1 MKAALFANANKHQAQ
16 EVLHDLSHFLCE
28 HGVDVVVEY
37 TDCFSS
43 KNEKEILSKLKSCA
57 FIVSIGGDGSILHL
71 IQRIGIP
78 AVPVV
83 GVNLGSL
90 GFLADISVANLF
102 SDFERIC
109 KKKFDITERLVIEGF
124 QHEKCTGFA
133 INEITVHRGCCQH
146 IIDLSIHVDGCFL
159 NTFSADGLII
169 STPGGSTAYSLA
181 ANGPII
187 APEINALVLNP
198 ICPHTLSNRPIVI
211 QPKESI
217 AVELLRGAESVD
229 IAYDGQP
236 PHTLKQG
243 EPLLIH
249 VSEKHFRLIHTPSSN
264 YFATLRTKLGWTGSL
279 RNA

>member
-1 MKAALFANANKHQAQ
+1 MKAALFANANKPQAQ
-16 EVLHDLSHFLCE
+16 EVLHDLGHFLRE
-28 HGVDVVVEY
+28 HGVDVVVEC
-37 TDCFSS
+37 TDCFPS
-43 KNEKEILSKLKSCA
+43 EKEQAILSKLKSCA

-78 AVPVV
+78 NVPIV

-102 SDFERIC
+102 SEFECIC

-124 QHEKCTGFA
+124 QQEKCTGFA

-169 STPGGSTAYSLA
+169 ATPGGSTAYSLS

-198 ICPHTLSNRPIVI
+198 ICPHTLSNRPLCL

-217 AVELLRGAESVD
+217 AIELIRGAESVD
-229 IAYDGQP
+229 ISYDGQP
-236 PHTLKQG
+236 PLPLIQS
-243 EPLLIH
+243 EPLFIR
-249 VSEKHFRLIHTPSSN
+249 VSKKQFRLIHTPSSN

-279 RNA
+279 RNI